1 MPRMDGTGPMGA
13 GTMTGRGCGPCAG
26 GKSGGCVMG
35 RGAGMG
41 RGARMGGGAGM
52 GRRMN
57 NGQEFRMGAAM
68 NANPVT
74 DAREQLQQRRDF
86 LKTQLDALDKTL
98 QNE

>member
-13 GTMTGRGCGPCAG
+13 GTMTGRGHGPCAG
-26 GKSGGCVMG
+26 GKSVGC
-35 RGAGMG
+35 GMG
-41 RGARMGGGAGM
+41 RGAGM

-68 NANPVT
+68 NANPIT

-98 QNE
+98 QSE